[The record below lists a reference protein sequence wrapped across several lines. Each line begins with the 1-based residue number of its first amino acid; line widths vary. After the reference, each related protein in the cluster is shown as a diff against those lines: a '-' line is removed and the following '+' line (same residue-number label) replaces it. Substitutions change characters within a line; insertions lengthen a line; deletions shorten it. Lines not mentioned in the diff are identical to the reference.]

1 VKLIRV
7 KKMYIVFRCDCGRA
21 VYSKQ
26 GTATKKCVCGKTL
39 KVKERRILAI
49 TEEAD
54 QASAKVRELQ
64 EEKYGGAIF
73 TTADKVP
80 NKR

>member
-1 VKLIRV
+1 
-7 KKMYIVFRCDCGRA
+7 MYIVFRCDCGRA

-73 TTADKVP
+73 TTANNVP